1 MDALPLCS
9 KSMVLCLQLTK
20 KDLLNGPNPVDNPVD
35 TVQNYT
41 DNRDLAMMVKKH
53 IFTINTR
60 SYLYPISTIKS
71 LPTMQGSQM
80 LGKA

>member
-1 MDALPLCS
+1 
-9 KSMVLCLQLTK
+9 MVLCFQLTQQT
-20 KDLLNGPNPVDNPVD
+20 LNGPKPVDNPVD

-60 SYLYPISTIKS
+60 SDLYPISTIKS
-71 LPTMQGSQM
+71 LTTMQGSQV